1 LEIVFEEEK
10 KALEDHLA
18 AIDRKLQ
25 ECAVCVDS
33 YRVMYA
39 HLGSLREKLVQLDG
53 HPSPLPVALPAD
65 ELDNVIEWR
74 LQELKLEGKISGDRP

>member
-1 LEIVFEEEK
+1 
-10 KALEDHLA
+10 
-18 AIDRKLQ
+18 
-25 ECAVCVDS
+25 
-33 YRVMYA
+33 MYA